1 MGADPL
7 DPDLGPKEERRL
19 KKRRLDVLE
28 SYLPHKKLRYSV
40 SVETSV
46 EPQLS
51 GLTHVGPN
59 PDILT
64 RWTFVTK
71 T

>member
-7 DPDLGPKEERRL
+7 DPNLGPKEERRL

-40 SVETSV
+40 SV
-46 EPQLS
+46 
-51 GLTHVGPN
+51 
-59 PDILT
+59 D
-64 RWTFVTK
+64 
-71 T
+71 